1 LAPHWTDVPYAN
13 ASPAQKMDIY
23 LPNSKGPY
31 PVVIWIHDGGFE
43 SGDKSGNES
52 KLAKEALL
60 RGYAVVSINYRLSK
74 DAKFPAQIND
84 VKAAIRFLRANAK
97 KYNLNPDKTAVW
109 GNSAGEGLAALA
121 GTSGN
126 VEELQNNSLGYSN
139 VSDQVQAVV
148 DQKGPINFNT
158 MLLEL
163 QNDTGQNNSMDY
175 NASHHMLNQLRE
187 MVSP

>member
-1 LAPHWTDVPYAN
+1 
-13 ASPAQKMDIY
+13 MDIY

-31 PVVIWIHDGGFE
+31 PVVIWIHGSGFE

-52 KLAKEALL
+52 KPAKEALL

-97 KYNLNPDKTAVW
+97 EYNLNPDKTAVW
-109 GNSAGEGLAALA
+109 WNSGGGGLAALA

-158 MLLEL
+158 MLPEL
-163 QNDTGQNNSMDY
+163 QNDTGQNNRMDY
-175 NASHHMLNQLRE
+175 NASHVESTDGKWFLPDPG
-187 MVSP
+187 SGYKS